1 MEEIKAKETEL
12 TYEEA
17 LKKFK
22 KEWADKRKQEK
33 KKEKD
38 SKRAEER
45 EKDTEVVKAVIET
58 LNTLS
63 PKSKEELSAV
73 FTRLN
78 MFINGERYTR
88 NMTK

>member
-12 TYEEA
+12 SYEEA

-22 KEWADKRKQEK
+22 EEWAGKRKEEK
-33 KKEKD
+33 KKKKD
-38 SKRAEER
+38 IERAKER
-45 EKDTEVVKAVIET
+45 EKDTEFVKEVIKT
-58 LNTLS
+58 LDALS

-88 NMTK
+88 NMNK